1 MILALVDDLLFRS
14 KIREVAR
21 RTGAEIVFA
30 RTAADVAEAARARPS
45 LAVVDLHAEKLD
57 PLGSLAALRAEG
69 IPAIGFFA
77 HVQTDL
83 ARAAL
88 EAGATEVMPRS
99 AFAMKLPEILG
110 AHARA
115 NGEDGGSGVHN
126 GETGKTET

>member
-21 RTGAEIVFA
+21 RAGVDVVFPRSALEVADTA
-30 RTAADVAEAARARPS
+30 REKPA
-45 LAVVDLHAEKLD
+45 LAVVDLHADKLE
-57 PLGSLAALRAEG
+57 PLKSLAALRAEG

-83 ARAAL
+83 ARMAL

-99 AFAMKLPEILG
+99 AFAARLPEIL
-110 AHARA
+110 ARPRA
-115 NGEDGGSGVHN
+115 
-126 GETGKTET
+126 

>member
-1 MILALVDDLLFRS
+1 MVVALVEDLLFRS

-21 RTGAEIVFA
+21 RAGVDVLFP
-30 RTAADVAEAARARPS
+30 RTATEAATTARALKPS

-99 AFAMKLPEILG
+99 AFAARLPEILT
-110 AHARA
+110 
-115 NGEDGGSGVHN
+115 GGRTEAMEN
-126 GETGKTET
+126 TGRDKHGDTGITE

>member
-21 RTGAEIVFA
+21 RAGVAVVFPRNASEVLETA
-30 RTAADVAEAARARPS
+30 RDNPS

-69 IPAIGFFA
+69 IPTIGFFA
-77 HVQTDL
+77 HVQTDV
-83 ARAAL
+83 AQAAL

-99 AFAMKLPEILG
+99 VFAARLPEILLV
-110 AHARA
+110 ADTKAK
-115 NGEDGGSGVHN
+115 ES
-126 GETGKTET
+126 TE

>member
-21 RTGAEIVFA
+21 RAGARIVFV
-30 RTAADVAEAARARPS
+30 RTAADVADAARARPS

-99 AFAMKLPEILG
+99 AFAARLPEILAAGGTG
-110 AHARA
+110 A
-115 NGEDGGSGVHN
+115 
-126 GETGKTET
+126 TETTEK

>member
-14 KIREVAR
+14 KIREVAKR
-21 RTGAEIVFA
+21 AGAEIVFPRNPA
-30 RTAADVAEAARARPS
+30 EVSEAARARPS
-45 LAVVDLHAEKLD
+45 LAVVDLHADKLD

-77 HVQTDL
+77 HVQADL

-99 AFAMKLPEILG
+99 AFAARLPEILSAG
-110 AHARA
+110 RTEARESTERDKH
-115 NGEDGGSGVHN
+115 GD
-126 GETGKTET
+126 TGTTE

>member
-1 MILALVDDLLFRS
+1 MMILALVEDLLFRS
-14 KIREVAR
+14 KIREVAK
-21 RTGAEIVFA
+21 RTGAEIVFP
-30 RTAADVAEAARARPS
+30 RTPAEVSEAARARPS
-45 LAVVDLHAEKLD
+45 LAVVDLHADKLD

-99 AFAMKLPEILG
+99 AFAARLPEIL
-110 AHARA
+110 ARPPA
-115 NGEDGGSGVHN
+115 
-126 GETGKTET
+126 

>member
-1 MILALVDDLLFRS
+1 MILVLVDDLLFRS

-21 RTGAEIVFA
+21 RAGAEIVFA

-45 LAVVDLHAEKLD
+45 VAVVDLHAEKLD
-57 PLGSLAALRAEG
+57 PLGSLATLRAEG
-69 IPAIGFFA
+69 IPTIGFFA

-99 AFAMKLPEILG
+99 AFAARLPEILAIPGTEAREHTERDKHRG
-110 AHARA
+110 AE
-115 NGEDGGSGVHN
+115 N
-126 GETGKTET
+126 TE

>member
-21 RTGAEIVFA
+21 RAGARIIFV
-30 RTAADVAEAARARPS
+30 RTAADVADAARARPS

-99 AFAMKLPEILG
+99 AFAARLPEIL
-110 AHARA
+110 AAR
-115 NGEDGGSGVHN
+115 H
-126 GETGKTET
+126 TEATEHTESDQHGDTENTE

>member
-1 MILALVDDLLFRS
+1 MRRLMMILALVEDLLFRS
-14 KIREVAR
+14 MIREVAR
-21 RTGAEIVFA
+21 RAGVDVLFP
-30 RTAADVAEAARARPS
+30 RTAAEVAQTARDKPS

-83 ARAAL
+83 AQAAL

-99 AFAMKLPEILG
+99 AFAARLPEIL
-110 AHARA
+110 ARPPA
-115 NGEDGGSGVHN
+115 
-126 GETGKTET
+126 